1 MATFGRWDEAS
12 RILYIG
18 ACALEPRLPAAAWL
32 RGVVPV
38 PRAQTMATQQVQSL
52 LNSQS
57 APRQTMPIPGYGSG
71 LAMPRSNSIV
81 RVLIPMNDQGGALDF
96 GLASADVEGIFNN
109 YIPFRWVLEAPAPA
123 CRRLVGHYPQPGR
136 GHPWAGSLNPGLLGH
151 RPWGYSCRRWAPWW
165 DIPRRPPLGAMP
177 ICPSHI

>member
-1 MATFGRWDEAS
+1 
-12 RILYIG
+12 
-18 ACALEPRLPAAAWL
+18 
-32 RGVVPV
+32 
-38 PRAQTMATQQVQSL
+38 
-52 LNSQS
+52 
-57 APRQTMPIPGYGSG
+57 MPIPGYGSG

-151 RPWGYSCRRWAPWW
+151 RPWG
-165 DIPRRPPLGAMP
+165 IPAEDGRPGGTYRGGHHSAL
-177 ICPSHI
+177 CPSVPATSEGGSGVKPALHVVSAWSAEDHLVLWAASRRLRTR